1 MNVVEDDVLWSCSMR
16 RNLFCVSPDR
26 LCKDE
31 FLTCVAALVDC
42 TEAKMIRGFS
52 KLGQFVP
59 KAGILTGSF
68 RRRYSDTGK
77 LFHAAR
83 RSNLQLA
90 KKKPVRED
98 SRIVAV
104 TSVGAT
110 GSSDS
115 EGNELFSSFTYFCCL
130 SYHCSS
136 PCFCLVPTLFILYS
150 HMLIILWRFLLFFS
164 SGDAEPSLA
173 TELKEIL
180 KATDRL
186 ERSSSEILKS
196 IDRQERA
203 MDRQERSSSEMRKA
217 IDRLERNG
225 SGYVED
231 RVRDSAANL
240 FGSRTMST
248 FLAKCPYDLVVLS
261 NPHDYSHEDIVTGE
275 IELAHFAREHFVAF
289 VHAFYEHLC

>member
-1 MNVVEDDVLWSCSMR
+1 MNGVEDGRVRCEEIF
-16 RNLFCVSPDR
+16 FCVSPDR

-98 SRIVAV
+98 SRIVAAV

-115 EGNELFSSFTYFCCL
+115 EGNELFSSFTL
-130 SYHCSS
+130 S
-136 PCFCLVPTLFILYS
+136 L
-150 HMLIILWRFLLFFS
+150 
-164 SGDAEPSLA
+164 
-173 TELKEIL
+173 
-180 KATDRL
+180 
-186 ERSSSEILKS
+186 
-196 IDRQERA
+196 
-203 MDRQERSSSEMRKA
+203 
-217 IDRLERNG
+217 
-225 SGYVED
+225 
-231 RVRDSAANL
+231 
-240 FGSRTMST
+240 
-248 FLAKCPYDLVVLS
+248 
-261 NPHDYSHEDIVTGE
+261 
-275 IELAHFAREHFVAF
+275 
-289 VHAFYEHLC
+289 